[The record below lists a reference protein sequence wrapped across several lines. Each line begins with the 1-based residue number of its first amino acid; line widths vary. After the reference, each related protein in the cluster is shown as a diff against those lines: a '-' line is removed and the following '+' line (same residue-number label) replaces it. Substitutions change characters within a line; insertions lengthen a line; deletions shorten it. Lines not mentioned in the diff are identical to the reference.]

1 LDRPEALV
9 PDENRGMESNAM
21 NSRRKLWLP
30 IATVGLL
37 LGPWSLGQ
45 SLAEDS
51 VFSDLAV
58 AETGELDTL
67 RAQNG
72 NTNITVQSNQD
83 LTATVTGSTFNVDTI
98 YGGSVT
104 IGEGALENFSGV
116 GLFNIVTGNNN
127 AVNSAVGVTFNL
139 Q

>member
-1 LDRPEALV
+1 
-9 PDENRGMESNAM
+9 MEINAM
-21 NSRRKLWLP
+21 NRIRTVWTLP
-30 IATVGLL
+30 IGALAL
-37 LGPWSLGQ
+37 MFAPWSMDQAG
-45 SLAEDS
+45 AEEAA
-51 VFSDLAV
+51 FSGLAV
-58 AETGELDTL
+58 TEFEELDGL

-72 NTNITVQSNQD
+72 DTNITVQSNQD